1 MSLTSLLA
9 RQGPL
14 GLDQLDAT
22 VNARQW
28 DESAT
33 GEHPRLGAGRL
44 MGAAFLE
51 PVLQPPSLIRGQ
63 ILQAL
68 ADERSSKALVV
79 LAFLCKTTQNRRQ
92 EPGILDN

>member
-1 MSLTSLLA
+1 
-9 RQGPL
+9 
-14 GLDQLDAT
+14 
-22 VNARQW
+22 
-28 DESAT
+28 
-33 GEHPRLGAGRL
+33 